1 MQFIDEIT
9 VTVKAGDGGDGAI
22 AFRRE
27 RFRPRGGPSGGDG
40 GKGGDIILRAD
51 QGLGTLIDLKY
62 KNRLESRRG
71 QNGGGKDCHG
81 RGSESLIVRVPVGT
95 AVHDADTEDLI
106 GDLVDDGQELVVA
119 AGGKG
124 GLGNMH
130 FTTPSN
136 QAPRKALPGEPGE
149 ARTIKLELMLLAD
162 VGLVGMPSVGKSSLI
177 ARFSAA
183 RPRIAQY
190 PFTTLVP
197 NLGVVDLGHGSSF
210 VMADIPGLVRGA
222 SQGAGLGFRFLKHV
236 QRTAILLHILAL
248 DLGGQNDLLDDFD
261 ALLQEL
267 HAFDPSMAKRPSL
280 VALNKCDLQ
289 ETREAEVPLR
299 DALKERGLELYPCS
313 AATGE
318 GLGDLRAAIVRKL
331 TERED
336 DQSDRLE

>member
-9 VTVKAGDGGDGAI
+9 VIVKAGDGGDGAI

-51 QGLGTLIDLKY
+51 SNLGTLIDLKY
-62 KNRLESRRG
+62 KNRLESKRG
-71 QNGGGKDCHG
+71 QNGGGKDRHG

-95 AVHDADTEDLI
+95 AVHDADTGEFI
-106 GDLVDDGQELVVA
+106 GDLVEDGQDLVVA

-130 FTTPSN
+130 FTTSSN

-149 ARTIKLELMLLAD
+149 VRTVRLELMLLAD

-183 RPRIAQY
+183 RPRIAEY

-197 NLGVVDLGHGSSF
+197 NLGVVELGEGSSF

-222 SQGAGLGFRFLKHV
+222 SRGTGLGFRFLKHV
-236 QRTAILLHILAL
+236 QRTAILLHILAI
-248 DLGGQNDLLDDFD
+248 DPAGENDLLDDFD
-261 ALLQEL
+261 ALVNEL
-267 HAFDPSMAKRPSL
+267 HEFNPEMAKRPAL

-289 ETREAEVPLR
+289 ETRDAETPLR
-299 DALKERGLELYPCS
+299 DALKERGLELHLCS

-331 TERED
+331 NERED
-336 DQSDRLE
+336 G

>member
-9 VTVKAGDGGDGAI
+9 VAVQAGDGGDGAI

-40 GKGGDIILRAD
+40 GKGGDIILCAD
-51 QGLGTLIDLKY
+51 KNLGTLIDLKY
-62 KNRLESRRG
+62 KNRLESKRG

-81 RGSESLIVRVPVGT
+81 RGAESLIVRVPVGT
-95 AVHDADTEDLI
+95 AVHDADTGELI
-106 GDLVDDGQELVVA
+106 GDLVEDGQDLVVV

-149 ARTIKLELMLLAD
+149 ARTIRLELMLLAD
-162 VGLVGMPSVGKSSLI
+162 VGLVGMPSVGKSSMI

-183 RPRIAQY
+183 RPKIAEY

-197 NLGVVDLGHGSSF
+197 NLGVVDLGDGRSF

-222 SQGAGLGFRFLKHV
+222 SRGTGLGFRFLKHV

-248 DLGGQNDLLDDFD
+248 DLAGQNDLLDDYD
-261 ALLQEL
+261 ALVKEL
-267 HAFDPSMAKRPSL
+267 HAFHPEMASRPSL

-289 ETREAEVPLR
+289 ETREAEAPLR
-299 DALKERGLELYPCS
+299 DALKERGLELVLCS
-313 AATGE
+313 AVTGE

-331 TERED
+331 NERENEA
-336 DQSDRLE
+336 LG

>member
-51 QGLGTLIDLKY
+51 RSLGTLIDLKY

-95 AVHDADTEDLI
+95 AVHDADTGDLI

-130 FTTPSN
+130 FTTSSN

-149 ARTIKLELMLLAD
+149 DRIIRLELMLLAD

-222 SQGAGLGFRFLKHV
+222 SRGAGLGFRFLKHV

-248 DLGGQNDLLDDFD
+248 DLDGQNDLLDDFD
-261 ALLQEL
+261 ALVEEL

-289 ETREAEVPLR
+289 ETREAEAPLR
-299 DALKERGLELYPCS
+299 AALKERGLELYPCS

-336 DQSDRLE
+336 ERSSGQL